1 MRWRGGRGWAKQC
14 ARRPPSAPATAPRPE
29 TAARL
34 LNKRAV
40 RRCTDGGGKGC
51 NHIERAGDDR
61 HLDPEPP
68 PPPLFLSLFPPGSHT
83 VLALLDSG
91 YTATVFDNL
100 DNSFEAVFD
109 RMKELAGDKAGSMK
123 FVKVRGAKKKKKKHD
138 VF

>member
-14 ARRPPSAPATAPRPE
+14 ARGPPSAPATAPRPE

-40 RRCTDGGGKGC
+40 RRCTDGGGGGPTT
-51 NHIERAGDDR
+51 ISERATIDTSTLHPR
-61 HLDPEPP
+61 
-68 PPPLFLSLFPPGSHT
+68 PPPLFLSLFPLGSHT

-123 FVKVRGAKKKKKKHD
+123 FVKVRGAKKKKKKT
-138 VF
+138 